1 MHPFQKSLGRWSG
14 GIAID
19 EIGGGGGG
27 VSECRSEIWRCGPD
41 SLLRCTRVDAFVGRG
56 VYGADRGERFD
67 HSVRYDILEGM
78 CEGKIRISPSVYAAG
93 HTHINQTLA
102 FFFNVFMRAIKF
114 GCFVSRNIRI

>member
-27 VSECRSEIWRCGPD
+27 ISEYRSEIWRCGPD
-41 SLLRCTRVDAFVGRG
+41 SLLRYTRVDTFVGRG

-67 HSVRYDILEGM
+67 HSVRYDILEGIY
-78 CEGKIRISPSVYAAG
+78 EGKIRISPSAYIVGY
-93 HTHINQTLA
+93 TYINQTLV
-102 FFFNVFMRAIKF
+102 FFFNRSLLVVVNSI
-114 GCFVSRNIRI
+114 